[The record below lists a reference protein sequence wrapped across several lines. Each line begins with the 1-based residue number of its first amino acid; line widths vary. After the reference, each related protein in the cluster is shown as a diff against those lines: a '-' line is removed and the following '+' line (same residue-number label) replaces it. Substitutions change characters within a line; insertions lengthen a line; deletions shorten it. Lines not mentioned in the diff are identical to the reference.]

1 MVNHMEQDIGLDVE
15 ANIGAQPKFGDDGFQ
30 YLKLTKKFKV
40 PLYTKSDLNI
50 LTRTLMLLNT
60 CVIHR
65 ASNGFVD
72 ELFSLFCNSIIPKPN
87 HLPKSNY
94 EAKKMIQNLG

>member
-30 YLKLTKKFKV
+30 YLKLTKKFK
-40 PLYTKSDLNI
+40 
-50 LTRTLMLLNT
+50 
-60 CVIHR
+60 VIHR